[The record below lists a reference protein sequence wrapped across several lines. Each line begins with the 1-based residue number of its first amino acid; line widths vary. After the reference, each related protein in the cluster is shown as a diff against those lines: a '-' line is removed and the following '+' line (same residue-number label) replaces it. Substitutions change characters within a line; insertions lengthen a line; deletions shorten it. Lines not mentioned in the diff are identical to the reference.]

1 VIVDYRLNIKYKNN
15 FIRGRFRMKELRTE
29 LTTLEKQK
37 SYVKYF
43 NQPIV
48 NPNSELMEILKKGPM
63 DPSKALMPENVN
75 ELLKEGYSEVET
87 GYCVLPNG
95 TGYVAVNN
103 KFPGVTLEM
112 INWWFA
118 WHSLEDLRYM
128 LWFRKGHY
136 GIDISEEDRA
146 KILDPATPMLEKY
159 QGRTHYVIE
168 DTGNGPEDIQIS
180 FLKAKEL
187 GFDMEELNSKS
198 STVVAGNGV
207 SSSRKGGPKAPAIM
221 LHYFREIPGGVES
234 RSRFWMGYHMIDK
247 KPCKLLPEG
256 IQIPIQAPMGLAFHN
271 VEEYSNL
278 AAILPS
284 LYKEMEGKI
293 D

>member
-1 VIVDYRLNIKYKNN
+1 
-15 FIRGRFRMKELRTE
+15 MKEIRTE
-29 LTTLEKQK
+29 LTTLEQQK
-37 SYVKYF
+37 SYAKYF
-43 NQPIV
+43 NQIIV
-48 NPNSELMEILKKGPM
+48 SPNPELMQILKKGPM
-63 DPSKALMPENVN
+63 DPSKALIPEHVN

-95 TGYVAVNN
+95 TAYVAVNN

-118 WHSLEDLRYM
+118 WHGLEDLRYM

-136 GIDISEEDRA
+136 GIDISDEDRA
-146 KILDPATPMLEKY
+146 KILDPATPMLEKF

-168 DTGNGPEDIQIS
+168 DAGNGPEDIQIS
-180 FLKAKEL
+180 FLKPEEL
-187 GFDMEELNSKS
+187 GFDMEELNSKAI
-198 STVVAGNGV
+198 TVVAGNGV
-207 SSSRKGGPKAPAIM
+207 SQSRQGGPKAPAIM

-247 KPCKLLPEG
+247 KPCKLLPDG
-256 IQIPIQAPMGLAFHN
+256 IQIPVQAPMGLAFHN

-278 AAILPS
+278 AAILPD
-284 LYKEMEGKI
+284 LYNEMGGKI
-293 D
+293 E

>member
-1 VIVDYRLNIKYKNN
+1 
-15 FIRGRFRMKELRTE
+15 MKEIRTE
-29 LTTLEKQK
+29 LNSLEEQK
-37 SYVKYF
+37 SYAKYF
-43 NQPIV
+43 NQTIASA
-48 NPNSELMEILKKGPM
+48 NPELMQILKKGPM

-75 ELLKEGYSEVET
+75 ELFKEGYSEVET

-103 KFPGVTLEM
+103 KFEGVTLEM

-128 LWFRKGHY
+128 LWFPKGHH
-136 GIDISEEDRA
+136 GIDISDEDRK
-146 KILDPATPMLEKY
+146 KITDSATPMIEKF

-180 FLKAKEL
+180 FLKAEEL
-187 GFDMEELNSKS
+187 GFDIEKLNSKNV
-198 STVVAGNGV
+198 TVVGANGV
-207 SSSRKGGPKAPAIM
+207 SQPRIGGPKAPAIM
-221 LHYFREIPGGVES
+221 IHYFREIPGGVES

-247 KPCKLLPEG
+247 KPCKLIPEG

-284 LYKEMEGKI
+284 LYNEMGGKI
-293 D
+293 E

>member
-1 VIVDYRLNIKYKNN
+1 
-15 FIRGRFRMKELRTE
+15 MKELRTE
-29 LTTLEKQK
+29 LTELEEQK
-37 SYVKYF
+37 SYAKYF

-48 NPNSELMEILKKGPM
+48 NPNPKLIEILKKGPM
-63 DPSKALMPENVN
+63 EPSKALMPENVN

-95 TGYVAVNN
+95 AAYVAVNN

-112 INWWFA
+112 IQWWFA

-136 GIDISEEDRA
+136 GISISEEDRA
-146 KILDPATPMLEKY
+146 KILDQTTPMLEKF
-159 QGRTHYVIE
+159 QGRTHNVIE

-180 FLKAKEL
+180 FLKAEEL
-187 GFDMEELNSKS
+187 GFDMEKLNSKAYVLVS
-198 STVVAGNGV
+198 GNGV
-207 SSSRKGGPKAPAIM
+207 SKARRWGPKAPAVM

-234 RSRFWMGYHMIDK
+234 RSRFWMGYYMIDK
-247 KPCKLLPEG
+247 MPCKLLPNG
-256 IQIPIQAPMGLAFHN
+256 MQIPIQAPMGLAFHN
-271 VEEYSNL
+271 VYEYSNL

-293 D
+293 V

>member
-1 VIVDYRLNIKYKNN
+1 MMRDLK
-15 FIRGRFRMKELRTE
+15 TE
-29 LTTLEKQK
+29 LTSQEEQK
-37 SYVKYF
+37 PYAKYF
-43 NQPIV
+43 HQSIV
-48 NPNSELMEILKKGPM
+48 NPNPELMEILEKGPM
-63 DPSKALMPENVN
+63 EADKALMPENIKH
-75 ELLKEGYSEVET
+75 LLENGYDEVET

-103 KFPGVTLEM
+103 RFPGVTLEM

-136 GIDISEEDRA
+136 GISVSDEDRA
-146 KILDPATPMLEKY
+146 KILDPATPMLEKF

-180 FLKAKEL
+180 FLTPEQL
-187 GFDMEELNSKS
+187 GFDSTELKSKS
-198 STVVAGNGV
+198 VTVVSGNGV
-207 SSSRKGGPKAPAIM
+207 SQARSGGPKAPAVM
-221 LHYFREIPGGVES
+221 LHYFREVPGGVES

-247 KPCKLLPEG
+247 KPCKLLPDGVE
-256 IQIPIQAPMGLAFHN
+256 IPVQAPMGLAFHN

-284 LYKEMEGKI
+284 LYKEMNGGI
-293 D
+293 